1 MSRAERIA
9 KYIRRQYVTEEG
21 AVRSN
26 VEALFAEDL
35 AYHVGGETLN
45 REDVVAAVIAVRE
58 SPRDGRQVE
67 PSGFVEDGEAVR
79 WHISATLPGL
89 GPNNSE
95 LIQESE
101 LRAVFN
107 SDDMIQEVW
116 SDDVDAAQI

>member
-21 AVRSN
+21 AVRDN

-58 SPRDGRQVE
+58 SPRDGRRVE
-67 PSGFVEDGEAVR
+67 ASGFVEGGDTVR
-79 WHISATLPGL
+79 WHISAALPGM
-89 GPNNSE
+89 GPNNSD
-95 LIQESE
+95 LIQKSE
-101 LRAVFN
+101 LRADFN
-107 SDDMIQEVW
+107 ADDMIQEVW
-116 SDDVDAAQI
+116 SEDMEAQ